1 MIIQV
6 KCPTCIV
13 CRENA
18 RVPVQETDYYDL
30 RDGGKIAQD
39 AFPYLNAVQRELL
52 ISGTHPKCWNDF
64 IDEVEEYANSDG
76 QRV

>member
-1 MIIQV
+1 MLINV

-18 RVPVQETDYYDL
+18 RVLVHESDYYDW
-30 RDGGKIAQD
+30 RHGGKLAQD
-39 AFPYLNAVQRELL
+39 AFPYLNDVQRELL